1 MTSTIQGRSQHTRV
15 TGDALL
21 QKKRENQ
28 IKREDQNKTT
38 FEKQVFGTPKKSEV
52 TKRGA

>member
-1 MTSTIQGRSQHTRV
+1 MTSAIQGRSQHTRV

-28 IKREDQNKTT
+28 IKREQRNQPT
-38 FEKQVFGTPKKSEV
+38 FETQLGTPQKKSEV

>member
-1 MTSTIQGRSQHTRV
+1 MKSTIQGGLPNTVV
-15 TGDALL
+15 TGKELL
-21 QKKRENQ
+21 QRRRENQ

-38 FEKQVFGTPKKSEV
+38 FEKQVFGTPKKRDV